1 MSIKSR
7 VYNFFPGIRILMM
20 HHMGEHT
27 PNQKSSCIISSIHF
41 KEFIRNK
48 SFLGL
53 DDTICHPWRNNAKY
67 CLTIDDGL
75 SDLYDIYQIAK
86 DESIPITAFI
96 STSFIDTKGYITS
109 DQLVEMAEN
118 PLVTIGSHGRT
129 HRKLCDCS
137 DVEASEEIIM
147 SKQELEA
154 IINEKVRYFAYP
166 NGVHSGRE
174 IDLVR
179 TAGYEYAFGVIPRKH
194 TIVTK
199 FNSRYCLPRFN
210 LTDDT
215 YGVLK

>member
-7 VYNFFPGIRILMM
+7 VYNSLPGIRILGM
-20 HHMGEHT
+20 HHMGGHT
-27 PNQKSSCIISSIHF
+27 LDQKNSCVISPIHF

-48 SFLGL
+48 SFSEL
-53 DDTICHPWRNNAKY
+53 DDAISHPWKNNGRY

-75 SDLYDIYQIAK
+75 SDLYNIYQITK

-96 STSFIDTKGYITS
+96 STSFIDTKGYIS
-109 DQLVEMAEN
+109 REQLVEMAAN

-129 HRKLCDCS
+129 HRMLSECPDL
-137 DVEASEEIIM
+137 EAKEEIIA

-154 IINEKVRYFAYP
+154 IINAKVRYFAYP

-174 IDLVR
+174 INFAR
-179 TAGYEYAFGVIPRKH
+179 MAGYEYAFGVIPRKH
-194 TIVTK
+194 TIMTK
-199 FNSRYCLPRFN
+199 YYSRYCLPRFN

-215 YGVLK
+215 YGELK